1 MNQKKKK
8 EIWDLRK
15 RKSLWGLSGSILLVI
30 LVSSCFLLSGTW
42 VIIFKVDK
50 EDIHPSQSFYKFT
63 VDLTE
68 EDVWQDHKD
77 DIDDIADV
85 SFTFKLA
92 NTDTTDTAD
101 TLTGRVYVSS
111 DSTFSDTTAVKDSA
125 TIILNGISVPPGDTL
140 QMTLAHYYD
149 ILENFDTLKELVKSG
164 VFTAY
169 AIVPNAPN
177 DMEFFDVIV
186 VVTISAGL

>member
-1 MNQKKKK
+1 MNRKKKK
-8 EIWDLRK
+8 EIGNLIK
-15 RKSLWGLSGSILLVI
+15 KKSLWGLWGCILLI
-30 LVSSCFLLSGTW
+30 LLVSSCFLFSGTW
-42 VIIFKVDK
+42 VIIYEV
-50 EDIHPSQSFYKFT
+50 EDANIHPSQSFYKFT

-68 EDVWQDHKD
+68 EDIWKDHKD
-77 DIDDIADV
+77 DIDDIADI

-92 NTDTTDTAD
+92 NTGDD

-111 DSTFSDTTAVKDSA
+111 DSVLADTAAVKSSA
-125 TIILNGISVPPGDTL
+125 TIILDGITVASGDTL

-149 ILENFDTLKELVKSG
+149 LLQNFGTLKNLVKSG
-164 VFTAY
+164 KFTAY

-186 VVTISAGL
+186 VVTISGGL

>member
-1 MNQKKKK
+1 MNQKRKK

-15 RKSLWGLSGSILLVI
+15 RKPLWSLSGSILLVI
-30 LVSSCFLLSGTW
+30 LVSSCFLFSGTW
-42 VIIFKVDK
+42 VIIFEVDN

-63 VDLTE
+63 VDLTG
-68 EDVWQDHKD
+68 EDIWQDHKD
-77 DIDDIADV
+77 DIDDIADI

-92 NTDTTDTAD
+92 NTGAG

-111 DSTFSDTTAVKDSA
+111 DSTLADTTAVDSLA
-125 TIILNGISVPPGDTL
+125 TIILDGISVAPGDTL

-149 ILENFDTLKELVKSG
+149 LLQNFDTLKELVKSG
-164 VFTAY
+164 IFTAY
-169 AIVPNAPN
+169 AIVPNAPS

>member
-1 MNQKKKK
+1 MDHKIQNKKY
-8 EIWDLRK
+8 
-15 RKSLWGLSGSILLVI
+15 LWLLPVIILF
-30 LVSSCFLLSGTW
+30 LVSSCFLFSGTW
-42 VIIFKVDK
+42 VIIFGGD
-50 EDIHPSQSFYKFT
+50 DIHIDELQSFYRFT

-68 EDVWQDHKD
+68 EEVWEDHKD
-77 DIDDIADV
+77 DIDDIVDV

-92 NTDTTDTAD
+92 NTGTDT
-101 TLTGRVYVSS
+101 LIGRVYVSS
-111 DSTFSDTTAVKDSA
+111 DSTLADTTAVDSLA
-125 TIILNGISVPPGDTL
+125 TIILGGISVAPGDTL

-149 ILENFDTLKELVKSG
+149 LLENFDTLKELVKSG